1 LEDGVDLNT
10 FILNRKL
17 PIFRFILMPD
27 RSQLWFEPLIWM
39 DFRLAVIFTVLMPLI
54 LLIWAFAQKTAVL
67 QTLLIIYWRVAS
79 LLAITVY
86 LGIAA
91 LPMTFVAS
99 LVAQVMI
106 PLSLWFW
113 ADLNEEI
120 ADLPDRPLKLGF
132 LAWRWA
138 VSLYSTLSAL
148 AIVPFVSCAFGSAKA
163 DSCQA
168 WFQPSWLYYQ
178 FFHANSK
185 PEFLGFLGILGLAIY
200 TLYLGYFLIVRLG
213 KQGRSAM
220 AGDE

>member
-1 LEDGVDLNT
+1 
-10 FILNRKL
+10 
-17 PIFRFILMPD
+17 MPNQA
-27 RSQLWFEPLIWM
+27 QLWFQPLIWM
-39 DFRLAVIFTVLMPLI
+39 DFRLAVIFTVLIPVI
-54 LLIWAFAQKTAVL
+54 LLLWAFAQKMAVI
-67 QTLLIIYWRVAS
+67 QSLLIIYWRVAS

-86 LGIAA
+86 LQIGSMPISFITAFIGQA
-91 LPMTFVAS
+91 L
-99 LVAQVMI
+99 I

-120 ADLPDRPLKLGF
+120 NDLPSTPLKLGF
-132 LAWRWA
+132 LSWRWA
-138 VSLYSTLSAL
+138 TTLYSTLGAIAL
-148 AIVPFVSCAFGSAKA
+148 LPFLSCASGTAKT

-185 PEFLGFLGILGLAIY
+185 PEFLSLLGILGLVVY
-200 TLYLGYFLIVRLG
+200 TLSLVYFLTVRLG

>member
-1 LEDGVDLNT
+1 MSNQA
-10 FILNRKL
+10 
-17 PIFRFILMPD
+17 
-27 RSQLWFEPLIWM
+27 QLWFQPLIWM
-39 DFRLAVIFTVLMPLI
+39 DFRLAVIFTVLLPLI
-54 LLIWAFAQKTAVL
+54 LILWAFVQKTAAI
-67 QTLLIIYWRVAS
+67 QSLLIIYWRVSS

-86 LGIAA
+86 LQIGG
-91 LPMTFVAS
+91 LPISFITS
-99 LVAQVMI
+99 LVGQSLI

-120 ADLPDRPLKLGF
+120 TDLPASPLKLGF
-132 LAWRWA
+132 LSWRWA
-138 VSLYSTLSAL
+138 TTLYSTLSAIAL
-148 AIVPFVSCAFGSAKA
+148 LPFLSCAFGSATA

-185 PEFLGFLGILGLAIY
+185 PEFLSFLGILGLIFY
-200 TLYLGYFLIVRLG
+200 TLSLGYFLVVRLG

>member
-1 LEDGVDLNT
+1 
-10 FILNRKL
+10 
-17 PIFRFILMPD
+17 MPNQ
-27 RSQLWFEPLIWM
+27 SQVWFQPLVWM
-39 DFRLAVIFTVLMPLI
+39 DFRLAVIFTVLLPLI
-54 LLIWAFAQKTAVL
+54 LILWAFAQKTAVL
-67 QTLLIIYWRVAS
+67 QSLLIIYWRVSS

-86 LGIAA
+86 LQIGG
-91 LPMTFVAS
+91 LPISFITS
-99 LVAQVMI
+99 LVGQSLI

-120 ADLPDRPLKLGF
+120 ADLPDSPLKLGF
-132 LAWRWA
+132 LSWRWA
-138 VSLYSTLSAL
+138 TTVYSTLSAIAL
-148 AIVPFVSCAFGSAKA
+148 VPFLSCAFGTAKT

-185 PEFLGFLGILGLAIY
+185 PEFLSFLGILGLVFY
-200 TLYLGYFLIVRLG
+200 TLSLVYFLTVRLG

>member
-1 LEDGVDLNT
+1 
-10 FILNRKL
+10 
-17 PIFRFILMPD
+17 MPD

-54 LLIWAFAQKTAVL
+54 LLIWAFAQKIDVL

-91 LPMTFVAS
+91 LPITFVAS
-99 LVAQVMI
+99 LVAQILI

-120 ADLPDRPLKLGF
+120 ADLPDRPIKLGF
-132 LAWRWA
+132 VAWRWA
-138 VSLYSTLSAL
+138 VTFYSTLSAI
-148 AIVPFVSCAFGSAKA
+148 AIVPFITCAFGNAKA

-185 PEFLGFLGILGLAIY
+185 PEFLGFLGVVGLVIY
-200 TLYLGYFLIVRLG
+200 TLCLGYFLIVRLG
-213 KQGRSAM
+213 KQGRSAL

>member
-1 LEDGVDLNT
+1 
-10 FILNRKL
+10 
-17 PIFRFILMPD
+17 
-27 RSQLWFEPLIWM
+27 
-39 DFRLAVIFTVLMPLI
+39 
-54 LLIWAFAQKTAVL
+54 
-67 QTLLIIYWRVAS
+67 
-79 LLAITVY
+79 
-86 LGIAA
+86 
-91 LPMTFVAS
+91 
-99 LVAQVMI
+99 MI

-185 PEFLGFLGILGLAIY
+185 PEFLGFLGILGVGIY

>member
-1 LEDGVDLNT
+1 
-10 FILNRKL
+10 
-17 PIFRFILMPD
+17 MPNQ
-27 RSQLWFEPLIWM
+27 SQLWFQPLIWM
-39 DFRLAVIFTVLMPLI
+39 DFRLAVIFTVLIPLI
-54 LLIWAFAQKTAVL
+54 LILWAFAQTTAVI
-67 QTLLIIYWRVAS
+67 QSLLIIYWRVSS

-86 LGIAA
+86 LQIGG
-91 LPMTFVAS
+91 LPISFITS
-99 LVAQVMI
+99 LVGQSLI

-120 ADLPDRPLKLGF
+120 ADLPASPLKLGF
-132 LAWRWA
+132 LSWRWA
-138 VSLYSTLSAL
+138 TTLYCTLSAIAL
-148 AIVPFVSCAFGSAKA
+148 LPFLSCAFGSVKA

-185 PEFLGFLGILGLAIY
+185 PEFLSLLGILGLIIY
-200 TLYLGYFLIVRLG
+200 TLSLGYFLVVRLG